1 MKSDLLSEVVL
12 VGSALMLLLIL
23 TFVIAAAVTPTS
35 AIQ

>member
-1 MKSDLLSEVVL
+1 VL

-23 TFVIAAAVTPTS
+23 TFVIAAAVTQTS